1 VSEDTRYF
9 AWWNSETETERN
21 MRVLVNWNLCESNA
35 LCMGVAPEVFE
46 VGEDDE
52 LTLLTEEPPEHLRT
66 KVRQAAASCPKGAI
80 TLLD

>member
-1 VSEDTRYF
+1 MEY
-9 AWWNSETETERN
+9 ERN

-52 LTLLTEEPPEHLRT
+52 LTF
-66 KVRQAAASCPKGAI
+66 
-80 TLLD
+80 

>member
-1 VSEDTRYF
+1 
-9 AWWNSETETERN
+9 

-52 LTLLTEEPPEHLRT
+52 LSLLMEEPPEHLRT
-66 KVRQAAASCPKGAI
+66 KVQQAAASCPKGAI

>member
-52 LTLLTEEPPEHLRT
+52 LTLLMEEPPEHLRT
-66 KVRQAAASCPKGAI
+66 KVRQAAASCPKAAI

>member
-1 VSEDTRYF
+1 MEHEV
-9 AWWNSETETERN
+9 N
-21 MRVLVNWNLCESNA
+21 MRVRVNWDLCESNA

-52 LTLLTEEPPEHLRT
+52 LSLLMEEPPEHLRAE
-66 KVRQAAASCPKGAI
+66 VQQAAASCPKGAI